1 MPSFFSQRNAP
12 PPSQLSYDVPETMR
26 SRILAILDHH
36 IGNER
41 SMQAFLAEMEDL
53 LCRQYGQLRASSYR
67 AARRSDIPVV
77 EHFYCC
83 PDEQALDFI
92 EACFQLS
99 VQCGG
104 QKAVDEI
111 NAVFRQEGVGYE
123 LTKFLGPATP
133 KGSVILGK
141 QIAPDQL
148 PRVVRVDEQ
157 TAHTEIVAPALSL
170 LTTPVLA
177 IANAEMLKAFSD
189 HRAGRHEDAI
199 TACGSAFE
207 SVLKTICDQKG
218 WAYDRDK
225 DTFVVTFLFHH
236 FLSPEDVKW
245 LGNFADLELSED
257 EQRALVFVREVGA
270 INNSAYRDLN
280 RVEIRRAARQ
290 QAKRSQIL
298 RRNSFVPFRQLQ
310 LKRFRIL
317 HTPPTTHEVRVV
329 DRHGPPLRNLQE

>member
-12 PPSQLSYDVPETMR
+12 PPSQLRYDVPETMR

-41 SMQAFLAEMEDL
+41 TMQAFLAEMEDL

-83 PDEQALDFI
+83 PDEHALDFI

-157 TAHTEIVAPALSL
+157 TAHTEMVAPALSL

-177 IANAEMLKAFSD
+177 VANAEMLKAFSD

-225 DTFVVTFLFHH
+225 DTCSSLVDICYKSGLFPSFYVELFKRVGTVRNKLGDAHGRGPVPQH
-236 FLSPEDVKW
+236 DV
-245 LGNFADLELSED
+245 E
-257 EQRALVFVREVGA
+257 
-270 INNSAYRDLN
+270 
-280 RVEIRRAARQ
+280 AAH
-290 QAKRSQIL
+290 AEHMLHMTCSHIIL
-298 RRNSFVPFRQLQ
+298 LCRLAG
-310 LKRFRIL
+310 L
-317 HTPPTTHEVRVV
+317 H
-329 DRHGPPLRNLQE
+329 